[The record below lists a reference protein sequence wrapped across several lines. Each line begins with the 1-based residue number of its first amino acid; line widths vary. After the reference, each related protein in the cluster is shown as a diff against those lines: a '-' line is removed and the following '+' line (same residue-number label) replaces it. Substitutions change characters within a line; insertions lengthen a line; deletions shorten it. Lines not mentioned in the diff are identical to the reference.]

1 MGKIVS
7 RKLATKDSWIFSKS
21 FHVFTVRKN
30 NELKKKKSK
39 SKGEEMTSFK
49 CPECGATE
57 VASNLCV
64 STDWSTGGE
73 ATSPWS
79 YVLQQ
84 LLCKQCDSYIPS
96 HLGERWNDIT
106 YEKAKKEW
114 LLKYKKTP
122 LTCN

>member
-1 MGKIVS
+1 MK
-7 RKLATKDSWIFSKS
+7 
-21 FHVFTVRKN
+21 
-30 NELKKKKSK
+30 
-39 SKGEEMTSFK
+39 SFK

-57 VASNLCV
+57 IRSHLCV
-64 STDWSTGGE
+64 STDWSTGSK

-84 LLCKQCDSYIPS
+84 LCCAQCDSYIPS

-106 YEKAKKEW
+106 YEDAKKEW

-122 LTCN
+122 ESSIN

>member
-1 MGKIVS
+1 
-7 RKLATKDSWIFSKS
+7 
-21 FHVFTVRKN
+21 
-30 NELKKKKSK
+30 
-39 SKGEEMTSFK
+39 MTSFK

-84 LLCKQCDSYIPS
+84 LLCKQCDSYIPVS
-96 HLGERWNDIT
+96 YTHLTLPTI
-106 YEKAKKEW
+106 
-114 LLKYKKTP
+114 LHV
-122 LTCN
+122 

>member
-1 MGKIVS
+1 
-7 RKLATKDSWIFSKS
+7 
-21 FHVFTVRKN
+21 
-30 NELKKKKSK
+30 
-39 SKGEEMTSFK
+39 MTSFK

-122 LTCN
+122 VNYS